1 MAGTHISLM
10 GSTLT
15 DTDSFVA
22 DYYNFNFTGTP
33 PNYFDAY
40 TENYSGYSSSLSQL
54 DQSTISNGTFNIT
67 NDSIVSLYLYTRDYA
82 FDTDFESFYFR
93 INDQVSNSGWERLII
108 NNSSGTRLVTLNRAD
123 GFFSSGTGY
132 SQWQWVVLPYTY
144 SHFTLGQTYD
154 FYIRQ

>member
-22 DYYNFNFTGTP
+22 DFYELFNDPDDDPFTSYY
-33 PNYFDAY
+33 DR
-40 TENYSGYSSSLSQL
+40 YSGYSSSLSQL

-67 NDSIVSLYLYTRDYA
+67 NDSIVSLYLYTQDYA

-123 GFFSSGTGY
+123 GFFSSGAGY
-132 SQWQWVVLPYTY
+132 SQWQWAVLAGTY